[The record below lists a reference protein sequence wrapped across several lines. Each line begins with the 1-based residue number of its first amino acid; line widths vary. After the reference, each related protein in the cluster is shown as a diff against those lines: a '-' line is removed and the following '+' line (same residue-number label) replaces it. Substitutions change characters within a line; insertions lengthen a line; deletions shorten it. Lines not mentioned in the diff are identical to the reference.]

1 VTFLVDTNILG
12 ELTRPRPN
20 RGVLVWAS
28 QVDALNLSVVTLEE
42 IHYGLSWRPNDRIRS
57 WFERFLTEQCRVLPV
72 TDDIARRAGD
82 LRGRFRAKG
91 ETRSQADMLIAAT
104 ALAHRLTLVTRNED
118 DFEDC
123 GMTVLNPFA

>member
-1 VTFLVDTNILG
+1 MTFLADTNILG

-20 RGVLVWAS
+20 RGVMVWAS

-104 ALAHRLTLVTRNED
+104 ALTHRLTLVTRNEG
-118 DFEDC
+118 DFTDC
-123 GMTVLNPFA
+123 GVTVLNPFA

>member
-1 VTFLVDTNILG
+1 VTFLADTNILG
-12 ELTRPRPN
+12 ELARPRPN
-20 RGVLVWAS
+20 RGVMVWAN
-28 QVDALNLSVVTLEE
+28 QVAGLNLSVVTLEE

-57 WFERFLTEQCRVLPV
+57 WFEKFLTEQCRVLSV

-104 ALAHRLTLVTRNED
+104 ALAHRLTLVTFNED
-118 DFEDC
+118 DFEGC

>member
-1 VTFLVDTNILG
+1 VTFLADTNILG

-28 QVDALNLSVVTLEE
+28 QIAGLNLSVVTLEE
-42 IHYGLSWRPNDRIRS
+42 IHYGLSWRPNERIRS
-57 WFERFLTEQCRVLPV
+57 WFEKFLTEQCRVLSV

-104 ALAHRLTLVTRNED
+104 AFVHRLTLVTRNED

-123 GMTVLNPFA
+123 GLTVLNPFA

>member
-1 VTFLVDTNILG
+1 
-12 ELTRPRPN
+12 
-20 RGVLVWAS
+20 VLVWAS
-28 QVDALNLSVVTLEE
+28 QVAGLNLSVVTLEE
-42 IHYGLSWRPNDRIRS
+42 IHYGLSWRPNERIRS
-57 WFERFLTEQCRVLPV
+57 WFEKFLTEQCRVLSV

-104 ALAHRLTLVTRNED
+104 ALVNRLTLVTRNED

-123 GMTVLNPFA
+123 GLTVLNPFA

>member
-1 VTFLVDTNILG
+1 VTFLADTNILG

-20 RGVLVWAS
+20 RGVMVWAA
-28 QVDALNLSVVTLEE
+28 QVDSLNLSVVTLEE
-42 IHYGLSWRPNDRIRS
+42 IHYGLSWRPNDRITS

-91 ETRSQADMLIAAT
+91 ETRSQADMLVAAT